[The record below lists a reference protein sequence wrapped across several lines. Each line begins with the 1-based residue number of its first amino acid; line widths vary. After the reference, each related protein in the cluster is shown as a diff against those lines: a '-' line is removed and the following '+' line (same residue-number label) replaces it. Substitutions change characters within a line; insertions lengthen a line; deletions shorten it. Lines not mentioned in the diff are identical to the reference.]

1 MSPFTFR
8 NQIVSF
14 EELMEKLGEC
24 FPHLSEQI
32 FEMLD
37 FQTIMNLKKVSRS
50 MIENAERTSYM
61 QNKNFRIIKHFT
73 NCSSDLMIKELV
85 QNCGSTFLLTS
96 VINKIF
102 RQFPEG
108 MKHINLDLTS
118 ARTTPLHIAAE
129 HGSFAAYRLITEN
142 IDDKN
147 KHALTTPS
155 VDFSPLHLAA
165 RHGHFT
171 VCKFILQNIEE
182 KNPRNSR
189 WLTPLHEA
197 AYEGHFNVC
206 QLIIGE
212 LEPVNQHPKTQI
224 QEETPL
230 HFAAKRGHMEV
241 CAVFTDF
248 EGLKDRNGNTPFHLA
263 AKGGYNSVCEH
274 MIEILHNIEPLNSIG
289 LTPFHL
295 AAKFGKISICK
306 MIIKKIK
313 STEESNS
320 FKQVSKHLTARS
332 VNEEDI
338 WEKIFKENVRAF
350 QDTYGRTPLE
360 YAIKNFY
367 TKVEQE
373 LEDKVKKEK
382 RNRKKPSL
390 I

>member
-1 MSPFTFR
+1 M
-8 NQIVSF
+8 
-14 EELMEKLGEC
+14 
-24 FPHLSEQI
+24 
-32 FEMLD
+32 
-37 FQTIMNLKKVSRS
+37 
-50 MIENAERTSYM
+50 
-61 QNKNFRIIKHFT
+61 
-73 NCSSDLMIKELV
+73 
-85 QNCGSTFLLTS
+85 
-96 VINKIF
+96 
-102 RQFPEG
+102 
-108 MKHINLDLTS
+108 
-118 ARTTPLHIAAE
+118 
-129 HGSFAAYRLITEN
+129 ITEN

-197 AYEGHFNVC
+197 AYEGHFNVS

-313 STEESNS
+313 NTEESNS

-338 WEKIFKENVRAF
+338 WEKIFKENVI
-350 QDTYGRTPLE
+350 L
-360 YAIKNFY
+360 N
-367 TKVEQE
+367 
-373 LEDKVKKEK
+373 
-382 RNRKKPSL
+382 N
-390 I
+390 